1 MQFSEDQEM
10 RFTEG
15 DCWLLALEMQAL
27 EPRLRVAVI
36 GDRSVGS
43 VDDWIHVGVCT
54 ENGLFM
60 DIYGVYDDANAL
72 KDRWGR
78 TEFALVPEGQE
89 KYWFADCEPCWEASR
104 RDVRRVAEELLNL
117 L

>member
-54 ENGLFM
+54 EMAYSWTYTVCTTMRMRSRTVGVEQGLLWCPKGRRSTGLL
-60 DIYGVYDDANAL
+60 IVSHAGKHPGV
-72 KDRWGR
+72 
-78 TEFALVPEGQE
+78 T
-89 KYWFADCEPCWEASR
+89 
-104 RDVRRVAEELLNL
+104 
-117 L
+117 